1 MSSWNKVAIVGV
13 GLIGGSV
20 GMALRARGL
29 ARRVIGVGRSPARLR
44 RARQLG
50 AVDATS
56 THLARGI
63 PGAEI
68 VIVCTPVHL
77 IVESVRRI
85 AECCSAG
92 TRITDVGSTKAQI
105 VTALEQHLGASAESV
120 AFVGS
125 HPMAGSEKS
134 GVQFARADL
143 LEGRRVIVTPTRR
156 TRRKDADVIAEF
168 WQSLGGRVLRTS
180 PELHDRAVGAVSHLP
195 HAIASVLAAA
205 AEKADLPFA
214 ATGWRDTT
222 RIAAGDVELW
232 TQILFE
238 NRSHVLKSLDKFEK
252 VLSSLREALEGND
265 RAKLERILTA
275 GKRNRDAVG
284 N

>member
-29 ARRVIGVGRSPARLR
+29 ARRVVGLGRSPGRLR

-56 THLARGI
+56 SHLARGI
-63 PGAEI
+63 PGAEL

-77 IVESVRRI
+77 IVENVRRI
-85 AECCSAG
+85 AGHCSPG
-92 TRITDVGSTKAQI
+92 TLITDVGSTKAQI
-105 VTALEQHLGASAESV
+105 VTALEKHLGATEEAV

-143 LEGRRVIVTPTRR
+143 LEGRRVIVTPSRR
-156 TRRKDADVIAEF
+156 TRRKDADVIAGL
-168 WQSLGGRVLRTS
+168 WRSLGARVIRTS
-180 PELHDRAVGAVSHLP
+180 PTLHDRAVGAVSHLP
-195 HAIASVLAAA
+195 HAVASVLAAST
-205 AEKADLPFA
+205 EKADLPFA

-232 TQILFE
+232 AQILFE

-252 VLSSLREALEGND
+252 VLSTLRQALEGND
-265 RAKLERILTA
+265 QAKLERILAA